1 MKTKCKIIP
10 PIQLAT
16 TLTTNNITIM
26 QPKSFVTTLALSLV
40 GFSVLR
46 ALASLL
52 ATGHIGVLLIAGFIL
67 NLVLAIF
74 MIQGANWA
82 RWWTSH

>member
-16 TLTTNNITIM
+16 TLTTNHTTIM
-26 QPKSFVTTLALSLV
+26 QPKVFVTTLALSLV
-40 GFSVLR
+40 GFSVLG

-52 ATGHIGVLLIAGFIL
+52 ATGHIEVFLSASFII
-67 NLVLAIF
+67 NLVLAIL
-74 MIQGANWA
+74 MIQGENWA